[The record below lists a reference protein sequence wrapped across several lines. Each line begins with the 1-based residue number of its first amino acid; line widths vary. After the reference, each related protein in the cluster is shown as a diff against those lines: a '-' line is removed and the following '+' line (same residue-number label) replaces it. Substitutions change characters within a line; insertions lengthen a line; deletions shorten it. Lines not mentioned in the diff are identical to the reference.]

1 MKRLPIKS
9 PYFRRLVLDCA
20 FMFIFAFID
29 SFWPGEI
36 LTFLLMFALLIWF
49 TVRVIQLLIAVFRW
63 QWRNIAA
70 RIGAFLLSALVL
82 LVCIGEQETIHVALL
97 YPIYLKKIHAASNS
111 QNEPLTLESSD
122 YGAGFHAYIYDI
134 SSKEVPGLSPH
145 SKFDAMNIYTKHIFG
160 PFFSENAM
168 YCVNVSDKCMA
179 N

>member
-1 MKRLPIKS
+1 MKLLPIKS
-9 PYFRRLVLDCA
+9 PYWRRLILDCA

-49 TVRVIQLLIAVFRW
+49 TVHVIQLLIAVFRW

-97 YPIYLKKIHAASNS
+97 YPIYLKKIHATSNS
-111 QNEPLTLESSD
+111 QNEPLILESSD

-134 SSKEVPGLSPH
+134 SGKEVPGLSPH

-168 YCVNVSDKCMA
+168 YCVNVSGKCMA

>member
-1 MKRLPIKS
+1 MIMMKRLPIKS
-9 PYFRRLVLDCA
+9 PYFRRLIVDCL
-20 FMFIFAFID
+20 FLFTLTFIG

-111 QNEPLTLESSD
+111 QNEPLILESSD
-122 YGAGFHAYIYDI
+122 YGLGFHTYVYDV
-134 SSKEVPGLSPH
+134 SGKEVPGISHLPEFEKSEV
-145 SKFDAMNIYTKHIFG
+145 DTKHLFG
-160 PFFSENAM
+160 PFFAE
-168 YCVNVSDKCMA
+168 KTLFL
-179 N
+179 